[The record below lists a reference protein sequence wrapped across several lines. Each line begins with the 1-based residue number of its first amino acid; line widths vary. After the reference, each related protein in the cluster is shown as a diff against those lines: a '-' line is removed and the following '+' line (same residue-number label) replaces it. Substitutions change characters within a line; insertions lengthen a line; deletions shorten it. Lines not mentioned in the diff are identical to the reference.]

1 MGTDLQCTQSILIC
15 TQTFPPRLGGME
27 AVMYSLA
34 TRFCDTGFDVLVA
47 ADKPWNKPESFAI
60 LSAGV
65 PRFMRSWFKR
75 TQLSIRHFRP
85 DITICDS
92 WKSVSAVPKG
102 NKRLIVLAHGQEYL
116 SSSTKRRAAISKA
129 LARAELV
136 IASSNM
142 TAELVRQI
150 ARDKR
155 IEVIYPTYMLKA
167 PETVV
172 NARNN
177 AVPQILSL
185 CRIEERKG
193 LAQSAEALKQL
204 SKKGIP
210 FQWKIA
216 GSGPDL
222 QALKEKIENLG
233 LSGHCEF
240 LGRVSDPEKREL
252 LDASDLYLMPSY
264 QAGKSLEGFGISYVE
279 AAMHGVASIAGE
291 VGGAPEAVHQG
302 STGWCVDGSSPTA
315 IAAVL
320 SEALSRPDELKAR
333 GAAARA
339 RFDSE
344 LAGDLSFKRLLDLC

>member
-1 MGTDLQCTQSILIC
+1 
-15 TQTFPPRLGGME
+15 
-27 AVMYSLA
+27 MYSLA

-47 ADKPWNKPESFAI
+47 ADKPLNKPESFVV
-60 LSAGV
+60 LSARV
-65 PRFMRSWFKR
+65 PRLMRSWFKR
-75 TQLSIRHFRP
+75 TQLSIRRFRP

-92 WKSVSAVPKG
+92 WKSVSAVPLR
-102 NKRLIVLAHGQEYL
+102 NERLIVLAHGQEYL
-116 SSSTKRRAAISKA
+116 SSSSKRRAAISKA
-129 LARAELV
+129 LDRAELV

-150 ARDKR
+150 APDTR

-167 PETVV
+167 PDTLDT
-172 NARNN
+172 ARNN

-193 LAQSAEALKQL
+193 LSQSAEALKQL
-204 SKKGIP
+204 SNEGIP
-210 FQWKIA
+210 FQWRIA

-222 QALKEKIENLG
+222 QALKEKIENLA

-240 LGRVSDPEKREL
+240 LGRVSDPKKREL
-252 LDASDLYLMPSY
+252 LAASDLYLMPSY

-302 STGWCVDGSSPTA
+302 STGWCVDGSSPAA
-315 IAAVL
+315 IATVL
-320 SEALSRPDELKAR
+320 REALSMPDDLKAR
-333 GAAARA
+333 GAAART

-344 LAGDLSFKRLLDLC
+344 LAGDLSFKRLLDLCQLSIGG